1 MACSTTGCAATGSD
15 NPSSNEMDIEDIYRK
30 NTSFTG
36 IDKITST
43 NIIIYKGVVI
53 LLFDWVKENSEKTN
67 IKALF
72 AKKFASVTRD
82 YSQIFIKKS
91 LIVFVYRKMLETEE
105 IEYSQLFWSLIQKSP
120 SRNISGITSVTLLT
134 SPYPNGQKYSC
145 KHDCFYCPAQPDQ
158 PRSYLDTEPAV
169 ARANRNG
176 FDAKR
181 QTIDRLDSLLMC
193 GHEIDKIE
201 FILEG
206 GTYTEYPVEYLEEFH
221 RDIVYCCNTYFEKK
235 KRDPLTVSEEIEMNA
250 KARVRISGICIETR
264 PDAIND
270 AWILR
275 FRRWGVT
282 RVQIGVQHLDNDIL
296 KRVNRGHTV
305 EQAVKGL
312 NYLKNNG
319 FKVDIHI
326 MPDLPGSTPRIDRA
340 MFDKLLQTNYLTA
353 DQIKIYPCEVTPWTR
368 IQKWYQ
374 NGEYRPYS
382 EVNPQD
388 LVDVLKYAMEICPPW
403 VRYPRVIRDIPSNL
417 IEAGNKRPNLR
428 QIVDEE
434 LAKEDKYS
442 MDIRNRECGRHPEYK
457 KEDADYVIREYT
469 RENRDNTDYF
479 ISLESRDRKV
489 IFGFLRLRIPDQRTH
504 EPVFD
509 CLEDAGLVRELH
521 VYGEVV
527 PVGFK
532 KKDVSQHGG
541 VGKRLL
547 ELAEEITYKKGKMN
561 IAVISGVGVVDYYK
575 KRGYST
581 TPIDQG
587 SYLVKNLDNQYKNNK
602 IKQWIFQGFMIVGM
616 ICFMKNF
623 L

>member
-91 LIVFVYRKMLETEE
+91 LIVFVYRKMLEAEE

-368 IQKWYQ
+368 IQKWYI

-417 IEAGNKRPNLR
+417 IEAGNKTPNLR
-428 QIVDEE
+428 QIIDEE
-434 LAKEDKYS
+434 LVKEDKYS

-457 KEDADYVIREYT
+457 RQDAEYVVREYT
-469 RENRDNTDYF
+469 RENRDNRDYF
-479 ISLESRDRKV
+479 ISLESKDRKV
-489 IFGFLRLRIPDQRTH
+489 IFGFLRLRIPDVCTH
-504 EPVFD
+504 EPVFE

-532 KKDVSQHGG
+532 KKDVSQHVG

-575 KRGYST
+575 KRGYTT
-581 TPIDQG
+581 TPVEQG

-602 IKQWIFQGFMIVGM
+602 IKQWLLQGFMIVGM
-616 ICFMKNF
+616 ICFIKNF

>member
-1 MACSTTGCAATGSD
+1 MACSTTGCTATDSD
-15 NPSSNEMDIEDIYRK
+15 NLSSNEIDIEDIYRK
-30 NTSFTG
+30 NTSFSG
-36 IDKITST
+36 IDKITAA

-53 LLFDWVKENSEKTN
+53 LLFNWVKDNSEKTN

-72 AKKFASVTRD
+72 AKKFANVTRE
-82 YSQIFIKKS
+82 YNQIFIKKS
-91 LIVFVYRKMLETEE
+91 LLVFVYRKMLEAEE
-105 IEYSQLFWSLIQKSP
+105 IEHSQLFWSLIQKSP

-158 PRSYLDTEPAV
+158 PRSYIDTEPAV

-176 FDAKR
+176 FDAKL

-206 GTYTEYPVEYLEEFH
+206 GTYTEYPVDYLEDFH
-221 RDIVYCCNTYFEKK
+221 RDIIYCCNTYFDKK
-235 KRDPLTVSEEIEMNA
+235 KRDPLTVSEEIKMNA

-340 MFDKLLQTNYLTA
+340 MFDKLLLTNYLTA

-368 IQKWYQ
+368 IQKWYK

-388 LVDVLKYAMEICPPW
+388 LIDVLKYAMEICPPW

-417 IEAGNKRPNLR
+417 IEAGNKQPNLR
-428 QIVDEE
+428 QIIDEE
-434 LAKEDKYS
+434 LIKEDKYS

-457 KEDADYVIREYT
+457 KEDAEYIVREYT
-469 RENRDNTDYF
+469 RENRDNRDYF
-479 ISLESRDRKV
+479 ISLESKDRKV
-489 IFGFLRLRIPDQRTH
+489 IFGFLRLRIPDVCTH
-504 EPVFD
+504 EPVFE

-547 ELAEEITYKKGKMN
+547 DLAEEITYKKGKMN

-575 KRGYST
+575 KRGYSST
-581 TPIDQG
+581 VVEEG

-602 IKQWIFQGFMIVGM
+602 IKEWIFQGFMIAVM
-616 ICFMKNF
+616 ICLIKNF